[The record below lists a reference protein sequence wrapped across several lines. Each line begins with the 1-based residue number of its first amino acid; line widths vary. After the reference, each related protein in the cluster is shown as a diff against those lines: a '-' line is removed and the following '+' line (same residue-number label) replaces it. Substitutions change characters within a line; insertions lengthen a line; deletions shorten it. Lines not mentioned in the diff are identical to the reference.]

1 LGVFLAELEAHYP
14 SVLVPEDI
22 SLPDGRLIR
31 TRKQF
36 IRDSVDI
43 LVNGEVSGLSANLG
57 ADLRRSSLLFQ
68 VAVADRS
75 QMDTRQQAAY
85 VCERVLELCGGDMTQ
100 LDLVSIVAT
109 QALGVTL
116 YERLISRYKNDGCVI
131 TQAGSTLIYA
141 IRSCPVFAGMVL
153 YASGCHYLNIQVG
166 KGLLAVTM
174 RAIFGIRQMP
184 HSEAQ
189 DSNELL
195 NNLPSMCVKA
205 SLTVDLVG
213 SSSKPPIATFQ
224 ISEPFVD
231 SVIVGDAPAESG
243 H

>member
-1 LGVFLAELEAHYP
+1 MGTLEPAKADTVIPCKKRRGSAAVASSTVQYVQQVPLGVFLAELEAHYP

-141 IRSCPVFAGMVL
+141 SSDPAPFSQAWYFM
-153 YASGCHYLNIQVG
+153 HQV
-166 KGLLAVTM
+166 VT
-174 RAIFGIRQMP
+174 
-184 HSEAQ
+184 
-189 DSNELL
+189 
-195 NNLPSMCVKA
+195 
-205 SLTVDLVG
+205 T
-213 SSSKPPIATFQ
+213 
-224 ISEPFVD
+224 
-231 SVIVGDAPAESG
+231 
-243 H
+243 